1 LRNLSPHTHRAGN
14 RVFLFSKK
22 TRSGQR
28 GTITPLPDGIAVA
41 TVQKNR
47 DTAASVEHC
56 AFHPLSPG
64 EDEAGAL
71 QRIIHAQGLD
81 KIDCCSVLGI
91 GDYQLL
97 LVEAPEVPAAEL
109 RAAIRWRIKD
119 LIDYHVDDA
128 VLDVF
133 DAPAGGARGVQD
145 HLYVVVARAALVQ
158 ERIKQL
164 ESAGAALD
172 IIDIPELAMRNIAGL
187 LPEDEQGVA
196 MLYFERD
203 RGLITLTRDNTLYLA
218 RSLEIG
224 FEQLQESPAL
234 VEHLALE
241 VQRSLDYY
249 DRHFQ
254 QAPISAVALAP
265 LGDNT
270 DRMVEALQ
278 AQIGLPCRAI
288 NIADILECRE
298 PPRQEDINRCLLTL
312 GAALR
317 SEVAT
322 L

>member
-1 LRNLSPHTHRAGN
+1 MFLFGN
-14 RVFLFSKK
+14 RKK
-22 TRSGQR
+22 SGLR
-28 GTITPLPDGIAVA
+28 GGVTPCEDGIAVA
-41 TVQKNR
+41 
-47 DTAASVEHC
+47 SVNSDKTRVERC
-56 AFHPLSPG
+56 AFQPLSPG
-64 EDEAGAL
+64 EETGAAL
-71 QRIIHAQGLD
+71 QRVARDLD
-81 KIDCCSVLGI
+81 GVDCCSVLAI

-97 LVEAPEVPAAEL
+97 LVEAPEVPPAEL

-119 LIDYHVDDA
+119 LIDFHVDDA

-158 ERIKQL
+158 ERIRQL
-164 ESAGAALD
+164 EGAGIALD
-172 IIDIPELAMRNIAGL
+172 VIDIPELAMRNIAAL

-203 RGLITLTRDNTLYLA
+203 RGLITLTRDKTLYLA

-224 FEQLQESPAL
+224 YAQLQQTPQLIEQ
-234 VEHLALE
+234 LALE

-254 QAPISAVALAP
+254 QAPVSAVTVAP
-265 LGDNT
+265 FAGDAGELS
-270 DRMVEALQ
+270 EALQ
-278 AQIGLPCRAI
+278 IQTGLPCRTLQLGELLQCEEMP
-288 NIADILECRE
+288 DT
-298 PPRQEDINRCLLTL
+298 QDMGRCLLTL

-317 SEVAT
+317 RETAS